1 MIRKML
7 LMGPVVA
14 MAGMWAFAEPATQ
27 PSTQPA
33 AAQEQSRTTEGGL
46 VITELKAG
54 HAGAQDG
61 DIVLVHYVGTLDNG
75 TKFDSSYDNGQ
86 PIRFTLGQGNVI
98 KGWDQGLV
106 GMVVGEKR
114 RLVIPPSLGYGDK
127 AQGPIPADST
137 LHFDVELV
145 GLVRLSH

>member
-7 LMGPVVA
+7 MVGPVVA
-14 MAGMWAFAEPATQ
+14 LAGVLAFAEPATQ

-33 AAQEQSRTTEGGL
+33 AAEGQSRTTEEGL
-46 VITELKAG
+46 VVSELKAG

-61 DIVLVHYVGTLDNG
+61 DILLVHYVGTLDNG

-98 KGWDQGLV
+98 KGWDQGLL

-114 RLVIPPSLGYGDK
+114 RLVIPPTLGYGDK
-127 AQGPIPADST
+127 AHGPIPANAI
-137 LHFDVELV
+137 LHFDVELI
-145 GLVRLSH
+145 GLVRLHQ

>member
-1 MIRKML
+1 MIYRAM
-7 LMGPVVA
+7 VA
-14 MAGMWAFAEPATQ
+14 GSVMALAGVLAFADPATQ
-27 PSTQPA
+27 PSAQPA
-33 AAQEQSRTTEGGL
+33 TEEQSQTTDGGL
-46 VITELKAG
+46 VVTELRAG

-86 PIRFTLGQGNVI
+86 PIKFTLGQGNVI

-127 AQGPIPADST
+127 AQGPIPANST
-137 LHFDVELV
+137 LHFDVELI